1 MASLLFVAGGVAGR
15 QSPHLI
21 VHEWGTFTSV
31 AGEDGQAVEWLPLGG
46 PQDLPCFVYPFD
58 NNNLIKYFGNG
69 EPPLTYEESRSRMR
83 GTVRMETPVLYFYA
97 TEPTWASVRV
107 DFPNGLMTEW
117 YPKAQVSQP
126 LASATVLRQRTASVL
141 RWNSLAVEPQ
151 SASAF
156 PTEPAPS
163 HYYAARATDAAA
175 VRVGSEHE
183 KFLFYRGVGG
193 FQPPL
198 TATVTRAGVQ
208 LQNRGTA
215 EIKGVVL
222 FQNRGGRIGYRVHGA
237 LDRAA
242 TLALPALDGT
252 VASLHR
258 ELAKVLT
265 DSGLYEKEALAMI
278 ETWRDSWFE
287 EGTRVFYLVPDAA
300 VNAILPLSVAPTPS
314 AIVRTFV
321 GRMEVFPP
329 ATLQLVGDAIAEG
342 DDETVVAYGRFLEP
356 MTDRILSRA
365 TDADRARIRERVSGT
380 YRAFV
385 EKISARCQ

>member
-1 MASLLFVAGGVAGR
+1 
-15 QSPHLI
+15 
-21 VHEWGTFTSV
+21 
-31 AGEDGQAVEWLPLGG
+31 
-46 PQDLPCFVYPFD
+46 
-58 NNNLIKYFGNG
+58 
-69 EPPLTYEESRSRMR
+69 
-83 GTVRMETPVLYFYA
+83 
-97 TEPTWASVRV
+97 
-107 DFPNGLMTEW
+107 MTEW